1 MNAQKMF
8 RIVSLVSL
16 LATVGLAHVK
26 VASAGD
32 LSPGPRGASKSGNQT
47 SGDLSP
53 GPRGGA
59 VIANPQTLGDLSPG
73 PR

>member
-8 RIVSLVSL
+8 RIATLVSL
-16 LATVGLAHVK
+16 LAAIGLAQVK

-32 LSPGPRGASKSGNQT
+32 LSPGPRAVSKSGYQTFGDLSPGPRGGALKAVPQT

-53 GPRGGA
+53 GPR
-59 VIANPQTLGDLSPG
+59 
-73 PR
+73 